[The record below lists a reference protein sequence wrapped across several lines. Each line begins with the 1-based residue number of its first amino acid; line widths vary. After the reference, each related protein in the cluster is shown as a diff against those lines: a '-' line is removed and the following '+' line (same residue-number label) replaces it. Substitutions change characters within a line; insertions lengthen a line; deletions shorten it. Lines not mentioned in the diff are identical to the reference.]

1 MVATLEGRDHGMK
14 EGTKGQRDHDYAKGV
29 NGLFRAR

>member
-1 MVATLEGRDHGMK
+1 MEGRDDGMK
-14 EGTKGQRDHDYAKGV
+14 EGTKGRRDHDYAKGA